1 MGKYLTSFIGILVII
16 SQLAIPFA
24 YAQEL
29 PQSNGDTGANSTSLF
44 GGAQVQQQD
53 AQAKSNA
60 KIISNNAN
68 GSQAQVNNTG
78 VKTDKTKKADS
89 STFTADAVG
98 CSVGQIAGGIV
109 RAGISGLINEIK
121 GEATS
126 EITDEISG
134 LAGRYVPTD
143 PQTIKTEIKNIN
155 KDTARTTSKEVGG
168 GHLGLLD
175 SLVESVTSI
184 SWDSIGFC
192 LANATIQYLTQSTVN
207 WINSGFEGNPT
218 FVDNPGQFFQDM
230 ADIELG
236 SFINELGVGFMCS
249 GIAPKVRIAIVND
262 YLKQNGNKAFKDK
275 YKCSFDKIGT
285 NLEAF
290 ANNYKNG
297 GINAFVELVYNPAS
311 TPSGAYLAAQ
321 EELGGRIAKKQGQAQ
336 FELRATDFLNYKK
349 CDEVSDVKTRQ
360 IKKVNCK
367 TYTPGQLI
375 EQQANNAINSP
386 RNRLEIADE
395 FDEIVG
401 ALVNQLIKAALSEI
415 TTPGDPNS
423 YNKQTTTDDAK
434 TTQEINQVLNNSG
447 YTGTGYTPA
456 PPAKL
461 TGTCSVSTTTVAVD
475 EPLLYKITARGGN
488 QQYIYDWLG
497 SVNFPT
503 STLQSELMIS
513 FSSSTASTTVSARV
527 KSGSKSVVVKC
538 PSVVVNEPI
547 PLQVSCAADDTSV
560 STGDMVTWKS
570 TVSGGTGYYVYD
582 WSGDVDPIGQTNQ
595 DHRVVYW
602 SKGTKRATLNVV
614 SGSQSKTV
622 SCDAAVKVK

>member
-1 MGKYLTSFIGILVII
+1 MGKYITSFIGALII
-16 SQLAIPFA
+16 VSQLAVPFA
-24 YAQEL
+24 YAQSPL
-29 PQSNGDTGANSTSLF
+29 NA
-44 GGAQVQQQD
+44 QD
-53 AQAKSNA
+53 AQAQSNA

-68 GSQAQVNNTG
+68 GSQAQVNNAG
-78 VKTDKTKKADS
+78 VKNDQAKTADS
-89 STFTADAVG
+89 STFVSDAVG

-121 GEATS
+121 GSVS
-126 EITDEISG
+126 EEIADEISG
-134 LAGRYVPTD
+134 LAGRFVPTD

-236 SFINELGVGFMCS
+236 TFINEISSDVGVGFLCS
-249 GIAPKVRIAIVND
+249 GVAPKVRIAIVND

-275 YKCSFDKIGT
+275 YKCSFDKMGT

-290 ANNYKNG
+290 VNNYSNG

-311 TPSGAYLAAQ
+311 SPSGAYLAAQ
-321 EELGGRIAKKQGQAQ
+321 EELGGRIAKKQGQGQ

-349 CDEVSDVKTRQ
+349 CDEVSDVKTRK

-375 EQQANNAINSP
+375 EEAANSAINSP

-415 TTPGDPNS
+415 TTPGGPNS
-423 YNKQTTTDDAK
+423 YNKETTTDDAQ
-434 TTQEINQVLNNSG
+434 TIREINQVLDNSG
-447 YTGTGYTPA
+447 YTGTQTGYTPA

-475 EPLLYKITARGGN
+475 EPLLYKIIARGGN
-488 QQYIYDWLG
+488 QPYIFDWLG

-527 KSGSKSVVVKC
+527 KSGPKSIVVKC
-538 PSVVVNEPI
+538 PSVQVSEPI
-547 PLQVSCAADDTSV
+547 PLEVSCAADDTTV
-560 STGDMVTWKS
+560 STGDSVTWES

-595 DHRVVYW
+595 DHSVVYW
-602 SKGTKRATLNVV
+602 SKGTKRVTLNVI
-614 SGSQSKTV
+614 SGSQSRTV